1 MSGHSVF
8 LVKPNCCVYFWR
20 IGGNYGEVDQTL
32 FATAYNHDRAV
43 VACSAAQ
50 QLLSS
55 FGSNE
60 LNFGPILQF
69 FDMFAME
76 SKDWLGR
83 VRSRVASSGRY
94 PILFRLPWYCLT
106 LLSEQRGFEP
116 RTIFKRNWIF
126 GNSSAKSLKTRF
138 QLMVPVPNRDVTKN
152 LTGLRMY
159 VDGPQIS
166 YPYKL
171 QQ

>member
-1 MSGHSVF
+1 MFTFDGSVAIMEKLIKHF
-8 LVKPNCCVYFWR
+8 LPPLT
-20 IGGNYGEVDQTL
+20 IMTG
-32 FATAYNHDRAV
+32 AV
-43 VACSAAQ
+43 VACFAAK

-55 FGSNE
+55 LARMNWI
-60 LNFGPILQF
+60 LANFASFWYVCNGIKGL
-69 FDMFAME
+69 
-76 SKDWLGR
+76 LGQ

>member
-60 LNFGPILQF
+60 LNLANLARFWYVCNGVKRL
-69 FDMFAME
+69 
-76 SKDWLGR
+76 LGR
-83 VRSRVASSGRY
+83 VRSRDASSGRY